1 MTHVSGGC
9 VGFEVFGFAALPA
22 RKPKEQQCQRAN
34 RGNMMRI
41 VSPPKTE
48 KPDFKI
54 VMNYFSMFSGLP
66 YRAHRRSVLKN
77 LHSRWPVC
85 VFHWQLLMGS
95 TGIRTSKKWMITC
108 NHACQHLSTHSLE
121 DLQGFFL
128 KWTVTWRIKFGNEIL
143 RNIPQSSSYKCLY
156 NLIYP

>member
-1 MTHVSGGC
+1 M
-9 VGFEVFGFAALPA
+9 EVKQLGTWSRVVFLDTFLVAVLASKCLGLRHSMSA

-41 VSPPKTE
+41 VNPPKTE
-48 KPDFKI
+48 KQDFKI

-77 LHSRWPVC
+77 LHSWWPVC
-85 VFHWQLLMGS
+85 VFDWQLLISS
-95 TGIRTSKKWMITC
+95 TGIRASNNWMITC

-121 DLQGFFL
+121 DLQGFFQ
-128 KWTVTWRIKFGNEIL
+128 KGRPPEG
-143 RNIPQSSSYKCLY
+143 
-156 NLIYP
+156 